1 MLEWI
6 RFGLVA
12 FFFAAGLISLFISIS
27 GVFRLKYA
35 IDKLHSSAITDT
47 LVLMC
52 FLSGCIIASG
62 ISITSLKLIIVLII
76 QWCTSPLVA
85 HIFVKA
91 KVRTDE
97 KLPLYCELPE
107 DAADES
113 VKNDE
118 EEQHD

>member
-6 RFGLVA
+6 RFGLTA
-12 FFFAAGLISLFISIS
+12 FFFISGLIALFISIS
-27 GVFRLKYA
+27 GVFRLNYA
-35 IDKLHSSAITDT
+35 LNKLHASAITDT

-62 ISITSLKLIIVLII
+62 VSITSAKLIIVLLI

-91 KVRTDE
+91 KVQTDE
-97 KLPLYCELPE
+97 KLPLFCSLPE
-107 DAADES
+107 DES
-113 VKNDE
+113 DSAEKPDKEVKE
-118 EEQHD
+118 